1 MNKFL
6 KPFLYMCIIFI
17 VIGIIIYSTQRPS
30 RTGFQKERSFI
41 SSKTW
46 TGKKN
51 GYVFKRGDNGQG
63 YYKDKFNKLK

>member
-1 MNKFL
+1 MNKFV
-6 KPFLYMCIIFI
+6 KPFLYICIICI
-17 VIGIIIYSTQRPS
+17 VIGIIIYLTQPS
-30 RTGFQKERSFI
+30 RKTGFQKERSFI

-63 YYKDKFNKLK
+63 YYKDLIN